1 MSRLDPY
8 KNEPTW
14 TRISLRPTPVPSSSS
29 NELALPRKQITPFNR
44 VFQVIFCGVSKLTN
58 SPLIKRLHLKQT
70 LNSNRL
76 KNNRTYVDISNL
88 VILFILQ
95 YDPNKPT
102 NYKFP
107 MVQHCNNHSR
117 YCCIWQSVTLLKM
130 TIQSKNSDPSAQ
142 TNYQQHKF
150 FYNPLF
156 SSDICSFLKTF
167 TF

>member
-1 MSRLDPY
+1 MHGSTLLVSCSTETITCHIIRAHR
-8 KNEPTW
+8 
-14 TRISLRPTPVPSSSS
+14 TRVSVIHREISSSS

-117 YCCIWQSVTLLKM
+117 YCCIW
-130 TIQSKNSDPSAQ
+130 
-142 TNYQQHKF
+142 
-150 FYNPLF
+150 
-156 SSDICSFLKTF
+156 
-167 TF
+167 